1 MNQRELSEIRRRW
14 KSDRSSVANIY
25 GCYVNSNKEIISSF
39 DSSLGLLSHDESEMY
54 LSILKKTLSGTL
66 GRNLIDIEFETKQVT
81 GSEEHALLMQL
92 KKELLHEGESRNTLC
107 RKIISSLSFE
117 DEINYLI
124 LLAADAYDVP
134 HLRGHGDNARTDSG
148 EVFKYFLCCICPVK
162 SASLELGYT
171 PDSGDFHSCSTGQ
184 TVSSPLLGFM
194 FPTFDE
200 RSTNIYDALYYTKKP
215 SELHPELIDVLFKT
229 STPPMSAPAQKETFG
244 SVISTSLDKDC
255 SFDIVQSVNEQIR
268 NRILVHK
275 EAKCPEKLEL
285 TVKEV
290 GEILRESGL
299 EDDKIAGFEEE
310 CEKSFGEG
318 VSLDPNNIIDAKKLH
333 IETPEIKITLSPDN
347 ACLVEQRII
356 DGRKYILIPAENGVE
371 INGISVMITEV

>member
-66 GRNLIDIEFETKQVT
+66 GKNLIDIEFETRQVT
-81 GSEEHALLMQL
+81 DGAEHALLMKL
-92 KKELLHEGESRNTLC
+92 KKELLHDEESRNELC
-107 RKIISSLSFE
+107 GKIISSLSLE
-117 DEINYLI
+117 GECNYLI

-134 HLRGHGDNARTDSG
+134 HMRGHDSDARTDSG
-148 EVFKYFLCCICPVK
+148 EVFKYFLCCVCPVK
-162 SASLELGYT
+162 SASLELGYI

-184 TVSSPLLGFM
+184 TVASPLLGFM

-200 RSTNIYDALYYTKKP
+200 RSTNIYNALYYTKKP
-215 SELHPELIDVLFKT
+215 SELHQELIDALFKT
-229 STPPMSAPAQKETFG
+229 STPPMSAPAQKEAFG
-244 SVISTSLDKDC
+244 SVISASLDSEC

-275 EAKCPEKLEL
+275 DAKIPEKLEIS
-285 TVKEV
+285 VKEI
-290 GEILRESGL
+290 GEMLRDSGL
-299 EDDKIAGFEEE
+299 EDTKVADFEEE

-318 VSLDPNNIIDAKKLH
+318 AALNPNNIIDAKKLR
-333 IETPEIKITLSPDN
+333 IETPEIKISLSPDN
-347 ACLVEQRII
+347 ASLVEQRII

-371 INGISVMITEV
+371 INGINVKITE

>member
-25 GCYVNSNKEIISSF
+25 GCYVNSKKEIISSF

-54 LSILKKTLSGTL
+54 LSILKKTISGTL
-66 GRNLIDIEFETKQVT
+66 GKNLIDIEFETKQVT
-81 GSEEHALLMQL
+81 GSEEHALLMKL
-92 KKELLHEGESRNTLC
+92 KKELLHDEESRHELC
-107 RKIISSLSFE
+107 GKIISSLSFE
-117 DEINYLI
+117 EECNYLI

-134 HLRGHGDNARTDSG
+134 HLRGHADDARTDSG

-171 PDSGDFHSCSTGQ
+171 PDSGDFHSCTTGQ
-184 TVSSPLLGFM
+184 TITSPLLGFM
-194 FPTFDE
+194 FPAFDD
-200 RSTNIYDALYYTKKP
+200 RSTNIYNALYYTKKP
-215 SELHPELIDVLFKT
+215 SELHQELIDTLFKT
-229 STPPMSAPAQKETFG
+229 STPLMSAPAQKETFG
-244 SVISTSLDKDC
+244 SVISTSLDKEC
-255 SFDIVQSVNEQIR
+255 SFDVVQSVNEQIR

-275 EAKCPEKLEL
+275 EAKIPEKLEIS
-285 TVKEV
+285 VKEV
-290 GEILRESGL
+290 GEILRDSGL
-299 EDDKIAGFEEE
+299 EDAKVADFEEE

-318 VSLDPNNIIDAKKLH
+318 AALDPNNIIDAKKLR

-347 ACLVEQRII
+347 AYLVEQRII

-371 INGISVMITEV
+371 INGISVTITE